1 MLIEPQGIRNLD
13 GEHRRQLGRTGL
25 RRKRPARHALRST
38 LAGMLVTWAGRL
50 APEAPEPAL
59 LRTRAAPS

>member
-1 MLIEPQGIRNLD
+1 MLIEPQGIKSLD

-25 RRKRPARHALRST
+25 RRKNTARHAMRSA
-38 LAGMLVTWAGRL
+38 LAGTLVAWAERL
-50 APEAPEPAL
+50 APDSAEPAV